1 MPSLDSPLAHLGAL
15 AALPEST
22 GRPEMLRVLLETE
35 KLSREVLLE
44 HQLRRAETLLDHAA
58 RTVSLYAE
66 RLGPQLASFGPGAL
80 TIERFRELPLLS
92 RADLRDRAA
101 ELVSRDPPPGY
112 HRVRETKSSGS
123 TGVPI
128 TVQIDAASSTVRGVL
143 SVRDHSWHRRDP
155 AQKLA
160 VIRAEPSAP
169 GPNGA
174 YGAAWSH
181 HKKSGP
187 LAILDVSTPV
197 QVQLDWLVRQEARY
211 LSTYGTNAAA
221 LLTLAEKEKVRLP
234 WLREIGTFAEVL
246 PPGTREAAKR
256 VWGVPL
262 VDGYSSSEFGYI
274 GFECREARRM
284 HVQAES
290 VLLEVLRDDGTPCE
304 PGELGR
310 VVMTAL
316 HAFYMPLIRY
326 DIGDFAVLGEPC
338 ACGRGLSVLDRVV
351 GRVRNLL
358 TLANGDRFWP
368 RFGSIT
374 LGDVAPLEQFRL
386 VQRSFEKLEL
396 EFVAKRELTVEERSS
411 VGRLVLGALGPLA
424 GPGHTFELAVTRVA
438 AIHRSAGGK
447 FEDFVSEV

>member
-1 MPSLDSPLAHLGAL
+1 
-15 AALPEST
+15 
-22 GRPEMLRVLLETE
+22 MLRVLHETE
-35 KLSREVLLE
+35 KLSQEALLE
-44 HQLRRAETLLDHAA
+44 HQLRRAEALLDHAG
-58 RTVSLYAE
+58 RTVPLYAE
-66 RLGPQLASFGPGAL
+66 RFGPYLASFGPGVL
-80 TIERFRELPLLS
+80 TLERFRELPFLT

-101 ELVSRDPPPGY
+101 TLVSSDSPAGH

-128 TVQIDAASSTVRGVL
+128 TVQIDAASNTVRGVL

-187 LAILDVSTPV
+187 LAILDVSTPLG
-197 QVQLDWLVRQEARY
+197 VQLDWLVRQEAGY

-221 LLTLAEKEKVRLP
+221 LLALAEKKQIRLP

-246 PPGTREAAKR
+246 PPGTREAARR

-262 VDGYSSSEFGYI
+262 VDGYSASEFGFVA
-274 GFECREARRM
+274 FECREARRM
-284 HVQAES
+284 HVQSES
-290 VLLEVLRDDGTPCE
+290 VLLEILRDDGSPCE

-326 DIGDFAVLGEPC
+326 DIGDYAALGEPC
-338 ACGRGLSVLDRVV
+338 DCGRGLPVLERVV
-351 GRVRNLL
+351 GRVRNMLVL
-358 TLANGDRFWP
+358 PNGDRFWP

-386 VQRSFEKLEL
+386 VQKSLERLEL
-396 EFVAKRELTVEERSS
+396 EFTSKRELTQEERAR
-411 VGRLVLGALGPLA
+411 VERLVLGALRPLVE
-424 GPGHTFELAVTRVA
+424 PVHPLSLSLTRVE
-438 AIHRSAGGK
+438 AISRSAGGK
-447 FEDFVSEV
+447 FEDFVSEL

>member
-1 MPSLDSPLAHLGAL
+1 
-15 AALPEST
+15 
-22 GRPEMLRVLLETE
+22 MLRVLLDTE
-35 KLSREVLLE
+35 KLSHGALLE
-44 HQLRRAETLLDHAA
+44 HQLRRAEELLDHAA
-58 RTVSLYAE
+58 RTVPLYAE
-66 RLGPQLASFGPGAL
+66 RFAPHLASFRPGAL
-80 TIERFRELPLLS
+80 TLERFRELPLLT

-101 ELVSRDPPPGY
+101 RLVSSAPPPGY

-128 TVQIDAASSTVRGVL
+128 TVQIDAASNTVRSVL

-187 LAILDVSTPV
+187 LAILDVSTPIG
-197 QVQLDWLVRQEARY
+197 VQLDWLVRGEAGY

-221 LLTLAEKEKVRLP
+221 LLALAEKKQIRLP
-234 WLREIGTFAEVL
+234 RLREIGTFAEVL
-246 PPGTREAAKR
+246 PPGTREAARR

-262 VDGYSSSEFGYI
+262 VDGYSASEFGFVA
-274 GFECREARRM
+274 FECREERCL
-284 HVQAES
+284 HVQSEA
-290 VLLEVLRDDGTPCE
+290 VLLEILRDDGSPCE

-326 DIGDFAVLGEPC
+326 DIGDYAALGEPC
-338 ACGRGLSVLDRVV
+338 SCGRGLPVLERVV
-351 GRVRNLL
+351 GRVRNMLVL
-358 TLANGDRFWP
+358 PSGDRFWP
-368 RFGSIT
+368 RFGSIA

-386 VQRSFEKLEL
+386 VQRSLVRLEL
-396 EFVAKRELTVEERSS
+396 EFVAERDLTPEEQAGVE
-411 VGRLVLGALGPLA
+411 RLVLDALRPLVE
-424 GPGHTFELAVTRVA
+424 PMHPLSLLLTRVE
-438 AIHRSAGGK
+438 AIPRSAGGK